1 MTAAERAEE
10 KRLHELALAQYGG
23 ERPVPIIL
31 YPIGALTGLI
41 SGLMGTAGNL
51 AVVPLLMYAH
61 EHHRVNM
68 GTEEIVGQVCGGV
81 CQTWLSCVMFTRVV
95 RASSSA
101 IRHPP
106 SAIRHPPSAI
116 RHPPSAIRH
125 PPSAIRHPPSIIRRS
140 DVDLDHHSQA
150 TATSMASTLLFTI
163 GALFNTSSQFDLGL
177 FLALLVPYCLGV
189 PRGLAWH
196 RAFHTKALPE
206 VIAYALAVVGLSLA
220 IWAARAED
228 DD

>member
-23 ERPVPIIL
+23 ERPIPIIL

-41 SGLMGTAGNL
+41 SGLTGTAGNL
-51 AVVPLLMYAH
+51 AVAPLLMYAH

-68 GTEEIVGQVCGGV
+68 GTEEIVG
-81 CQTWLSCVMFTRVV
+81 
-95 RASSSA
+95 
-101 IRHPP
+101 
-106 SAIRHPPSAI
+106 
-116 RHPPSAIRH
+116 
-125 PPSAIRHPPSIIRRS
+125 
-140 DVDLDHHSQA
+140 QA

-189 PRGLAWH
+189 PSGLAWH
-196 RAFHTKALPE
+196 RAYHTKCITKALPE

-220 IWAARAED
+220 IWALTAGPRAED